1 MDENIFITGQIKY
14 TKEFLLKANKTF
26 ILKSV
31 IPFIICSIISVL
43 LFIYIFVSKAHLA
56 YLSIP
61 LFILVLSIVL
71 IVRLIFI
78 SKRNIEASLKSKPNS
93 SITYNFTLDNFF
105 GKITSDT
112 STFEFNKKYSEI
124 KKVIEDKE
132 CYYIFFDDVVIPVNK
147 SNLNEDKQKV
157 LLALI
162 GKNKRLVKKDFS
174 YYLLIILFIF
184 TILSPFIAMIF
195 IIVAIANSP
204 IPEFPNLLF
213 KYSYIFYIFAIM
225 LIFPIASIVYYFI
238 YHKKV
243 KCKKN
248 LIGGI
253 IVAFILASFSTASL
267 LNEANVQTD
276 KIYLSKL
283 ENTLNIDFP
292 DDYQL
297 NYVATDQYNFTMM
310 VKFNSKED
318 ILNVVTTYPFV
329 TSLDS
334 ETIKSLPEKFSV
346 YTITYDY
353 LLTFNL
359 DNKSFNTPI
368 IEKGY
373 LIGFNVDNNILEC
386 QGFSR

>member
-43 LFIYIFVSKAHLA
+43 LFIYIFVSRANLA

-61 LFILVLSIVL
+61 LFIMVLSIVL

-132 CYYIFFDDVVIPVNK
+132 YYYIFYDDVVIPVNK
-147 SNLNEDKQKV
+147 SNLNEEKQKV

-162 GKNKRLVKKDFS
+162 GKNKRVVKKDFS

-195 IIVAIANSP
+195 IIVAMANSP

-213 KYSYIFYIFAIM
+213 QYSYIFAIM

-267 LNEANVQTD
+267 LDEANVQTD

-297 NYVATDQYNFTMM
+297 NYVATDQYNFMMM
-310 VKFNSKED
+310 VKFSSKED
-318 ILNVVTTYPFV
+318 ILDIVTTYPFV

-334 ETIKSLPEKFSV
+334 DTIKSLPEGFSV
-346 YTITYDY
+346 YAITYDY
-353 LLTFNL
+353 LLTFDL

-373 LIGFNVDNNILEC
+373 LIGFNITNNILEC
-386 QGFSR
+386 QGFSK

>member
-1 MDENIFITGQIKY
+1 MDENIFISGQIKY
-14 TKEFLLKANKTF
+14 TKEFLLKANKAL
-26 ILKSV
+26 ILRSI
-31 IPFIICSIISVL
+31 IPFFVCSIIGVL
-43 LFIYIFVSKAHLA
+43 FIIYIFISKVHLA

-61 LFILVLSIVL
+61 LFIIVLSIILV
-71 IVRLIFI
+71 VRLFYI
-78 SKRNIEASLKSKPNS
+78 SRKNIEASLKSKPNS

-147 SNLNEDKQKV
+147 SNLNEEKQKV
-157 LLALI
+157 LLTLI
-162 GKNKRLVKKDFS
+162 GKNERVVKKDFS

-184 TILSPFIAMIF
+184 TILSPFIAIIF
-195 IIVAIANSP
+195 ITVAIANSP

-213 KYSYIFYIFAIM
+213 KYSYIFAIM
-225 LIFPIASIVYYFI
+225 LIFPIASIVFYFV
-238 YHKKV
+238 YHKKI

-267 LNEANVQTD
+267 LDEANIQTD

-297 NYVATDQYNFTMM
+297 NYVAIDENNFTMM
-310 VKFNSKED
+310 VKFSSKED
-318 ILNVVTTYPFV
+318 ILDVVATYPFV

-334 ETIKSLPEKFSV
+334 ETIKSLPEGFSI
-346 YTITYDY
+346 YAITYDY
-353 LLTFNL
+353 LLTFDL
-359 DNKSFNTPI
+359 DNESFNTPI

-373 LIGFNVDNNILEC
+373 LIGFNMKNNILEC
-386 QGFSR
+386 QGFSK

>member
-1 MDENIFITGQIKY
+1 MDENIFITGRIKY

-43 LFIYIFVSKAHLA
+43 LFIYILVSKAHLA

-61 LFILVLSIVL
+61 LFIIVLSIIL

-93 SITYNFTLDNFF
+93 FITYNFTLDNFF

-162 GKNKRLVKKDFS
+162 GKNKRVVKKDFS

-213 KYSYIFYIFAIM
+213 KYSYIFAII